1 MHMFDVRQTRT
12 FAEWLSTLSDRRARI
27 KIADRIERASR
38 GNLGDVKSIGGGV
51 SEMRIAFGPG
61 YRLYFAKRGEALIV
75 LLCGG
80 DKGSQRRDIEAARA
94 MAREL

>member
-1 MHMFDVRQTRT
+1 MFDVRQTRT
-12 FAEWLSTLSDRRARI
+12 FAEWLSALADRRARI

-80 DKGSQRRDIEAARA
+80 DKGSQRRDIELAQA
-94 MAREL
+94 MVREL

>member
-1 MHMFDVRQTRT
+1 MFDVRQTRT
-12 FAEWLSTLSDRRARI
+12 FAEWLSALADRRARI
-27 KIADRIERASR
+27 KIADRTERASR

-80 DKGSQRRDIEAARA
+80 DKGSQRRDIELAQA
-94 MAREL
+94 MVREL